1 MKEKFEDIKVKI
13 RSRKS
18 NKDMQ
23 YYDQKTKKQC
33 YTKHYTEN

>member
-18 NKDMQ
+18 NKDIQ
-23 YYDQKTKKQC
+23 YQRTKQQC